1 MAFCSKC
8 GNELRDGL
16 KFCTKC
22 GAVVSSGS
30 GPAGQSA
37 GRPNTT
43 GGTASTA
50 QGAGANPQSS
60 GNAGGQ
66 GYKSDSA
73 PSGSNSEALV
83 DTRPLAPTIV
93 IGPAPK
99 KDPSRGVKSFA
110 KGALGFFVAVAVI
123 IICVW
128 TAAWVVSNFETNT
141 QIDEVDVDKSK
152 QMLALVDDVRNPN
165 FDEVIDDLLSKSGKA
180 EDYSFLEEYTN
191 KFNEILGEE
200 YTDEEKLFCDCC
212 YYVWYT
218 EYEAKRYEWYSNN
231 SGLLNYLYVGK
242 ADRYRKYADTLYEML
257 TSSKSDTDLKN
268 IKIYCV
274 DHKIISDK

>member
-1 MAFCSKC
+1 MAFCSNC

-22 GAVVSSGS
+22 GAPTGSDETRASSGGQPDSNATS
-30 GPAGQSA
+30 GTHSSTQ
-37 GRPNTT
+37 NTGY
-43 GGTASTA
+43 GGGAYSGT
-50 QGAGANPQSS
+50 GAGSQ
-60 GNAGGQ
+60 
-66 GYKSDSA
+66 
-73 PSGSNSEALV
+73 ELV
-83 DTRPLAPTIV
+83 DTRPTAPTIV

-99 KDPSRGVKSFA
+99 RDPSRGVKSFA

-123 IICVW
+123 IIGVW
-128 TAAWVVSNFETNT
+128 TSAWVVSNFDTKT
-141 QIDEVDVDKSK
+141 QIEEVDTDKQK
-152 QMLALVDDVRNPN
+152 MMLALVDDVRNPN

-200 YTDEEKLFCDCC
+200 YTEEEKLFCDCC

-242 ADRYRKYADTLYEML
+242 ADRYRKYADTLYDML
-257 TSSKSDTDLKN
+257 ISAKSDTDLKN
-268 IKIYCV
+268 IRIYCV
-274 DHKIISDK
+274 DHKIISE

>member
-8 GNELRDGL
+8 GNELREGL
-16 KFCTKC
+16 AFCTKC
-22 GAVVSSGS
+22 GAAVN
-30 GPAGQSA
+30 AGEKSA
-37 GRPNTT
+37 SQNANRS
-43 GGTASTA
+43 A
-50 QGAGANPQSS
+50 AGYKSAAS
-60 GNAGGQ
+60 GNASGG
-66 GYKSDSA
+66 GYKSA
-73 PSGSNSEALV
+73 GSETEALV
-83 DTRPLAPTIV
+83 DTRPMAPTIV

-99 KDPSRGVKSFA
+99 KDPSRGLKSFA

-123 IICVW
+123 IIGVW
-128 TAAWVVSNFETNT
+128 TAAWVVSNFDTKA
-141 QIDEVDVDKSK
+141 QIEEVDDNKSK

-191 KFNEILGEE
+191 KFKEILGDE
-200 YTDEEKLFCDCC
+200 YTEEEKLYCDCC

-218 EYEAKRYEWYSNN
+218 EYEAKRYEWFSNN

-242 ADRYRKYADTLYEML
+242 ANRYREYADTLYEML

-274 DHKIISDK
+274 DHKIITED

>member
-8 GNELRDGL
+8 GRELRDGL

-22 GAVVSSGS
+22 GAVVDADRETDPQGNAE
-30 GPAGQSA
+30 GN
-37 GRPNTT
+37 NTT
-43 GGTASTA
+43 GTGS
-50 QGAGANPQSS
+50 SS
-60 GNAGGQ
+60 GGSRPEGAQ
-66 GYKSDSA
+66 TGYKSGAS
-73 PSGSNSEALV
+73 SESDTQALV

-99 KDPSRGVKSFA
+99 KDPARGVKSFA
-110 KGALGFFVAVAVI
+110 KGALGFMVAVAI
-123 IICVW
+123 IIIGVFSV
-128 TAAWVVSNFETNT
+128 ALVMRNFKSQT
-141 QIDEVDVDKSK
+141 QIEEVDDTKST

-165 FDEVIDDLLSKSGKA
+165 FEEVIDDLLSKSGKA
-180 EDYSFLEEYTN
+180 EDYSFLEEYTA

-200 YTDEEKLFCDCC
+200 YTPEDKLFCDCC

-242 ADRYRKYADTLYEML
+242 ADRYRKYADTLYDML
-257 TSSKSDTDLKN
+257 TSAKSDTDLKN
-268 IKIYCV
+268 IKTYCV
-274 DHKIISDK
+274 DHKIITG

>member
-8 GNELRDGL
+8 GNELREGMS
-16 KFCTKC
+16 FCTKC
-22 GAVVSSGS
+22 GASVSTGETRASSGS
-30 GPAGQSA
+30 GNTTTGTGSATNPGSGNNSA
-37 GRPNTT
+37 G
-43 GGTASTA
+43 
-50 QGAGANPQSS
+50 
-60 GNAGGQ
+60 
-66 GYKSDSA
+66 
-73 PSGSNSEALV
+73 SETQTLV
-83 DTRPLAPTIV
+83 DTRPTAPTIV

-99 KDPSRGVKSFA
+99 KDPSRGLKSFA
-110 KGALGFFVAVAVI
+110 KGALGFFVAVAI
-123 IICVW
+123 IIIGVW
-128 TAAWVVSNFETNT
+128 TAAWVVSNFDSKA
-141 QIDEVDVDKSK
+141 QIEEVDDDKS
-152 QMLALVDDVRNPN
+152 QRMLALVDDVRNPN

-200 YTDEEKLFCDCC
+200 YTAEEKLYCDCC

-218 EYEAKRYEWYSNN
+218 EYEAKRYEWFSNN

-242 ADRYRKYADTLYEML
+242 ANRYRKYADTLYEML

-274 DHKIISDK
+274 DHKIITE

>member
-8 GNELRDGL
+8 GNELREGL
-16 KFCTKC
+16 TFCTKC
-22 GAVVSSGS
+22 GAAVSAGESKASSENRNTTTGTGS
-30 GPAGQSA
+30 G
-37 GRPNTT
+37 
-43 GGTASTA
+43 
-50 QGAGANPQSS
+50 ANNPGSS
-60 GNAGGQ
+60 GN
-66 GYKSDSA
+66 GYKSSDS
-73 PSGSNSEALV
+73 ETQTLV
-83 DTRPLAPTIV
+83 DTRPTAPTIV

-99 KDPSRGVKSFA
+99 KDPSRGLKSFA
-110 KGALGFFVAVAVI
+110 KGALGFFVAVAI
-123 IICVW
+123 IIIGVW
-128 TAAWVVSNFETNT
+128 TAAWVVSNFDSKA
-141 QIDEVDVDKSK
+141 QIEEVDNDKSQK
-152 QMLALVDDVRNPN
+152 MLALVDDVRNPN

-191 KFNEILGEE
+191 KFKEILGDE
-200 YTDEEKLFCDCC
+200 YTEEEKLYCDCC

-242 ADRYRKYADTLYEML
+242 ANRYRKYADTLYEML

-274 DHKIISDK
+274 DHKIITE

>member
-8 GNELRDGL
+8 GNELREGL
-16 KFCTKC
+16 TFCTKC
-22 GAVVSSGS
+22 GAAVST
-30 GPAGQSA
+30 A
-37 GRPNTT
+37 GRSASSETSETTT
-43 GGTASTA
+43 GTGSATQHANA
-50 QGAGANPQSS
+50 AG
-60 GNAGGQ
+60 
-66 GYKSDSA
+66 GYKSA
-73 PSGSNSEALV
+73 GSETQTLV
-83 DTRPLAPTIV
+83 DTRPTAPTIV

-99 KDPSRGVKSFA
+99 KDPSRGLKSFA

-123 IICVW
+123 IIGVW
-128 TAAWVVSNFETNT
+128 TAAWVVSNCDTKA
-141 QIDEVDVDKSK
+141 QIEEVDDDKSK

-165 FDEVIDDLLSKSGKA
+165 FDEVLDDLLSKSGKA

-200 YTDEEKLFCDCC
+200 YTAEEKLYCDCC

-218 EYEAKRYEWYSNN
+218 EYEAKRYEWFSNN

-242 ADRYRKYADTLYEML
+242 ANRYRKYADTLYEML

-274 DHKIISDK
+274 DHKIITE

>member
-8 GNELRDGL
+8 GKELREGL
-16 KFCTKC
+16 KFCTGC
-22 GAVVSSGS
+22 GAPTGFGESAASSG
-30 GPAGQSA
+30 GQQ
-37 GRPNTT
+37 GGNTT
-43 GGTASTA
+43 GGTHSHPRNT
-50 QGAGANPQSS
+50 GAG
-60 GNAGGQ
+60 G
-66 GYKSDSA
+66 GYKSA
-73 PSGSNSEALV
+73 GSETEALV
-83 DTRPLAPTIV
+83 DTRPTAPTIV

-99 KDPSRGVKSFA
+99 KDPSRGVKGFA

-123 IICVW
+123 IIGVW
-128 TAAWVVSNFETNT
+128 TSAWVVSNFDTKT
-141 QIDEVDVDKSK
+141 QIEEVDTDKQK
-152 QMLALVDDVRNPN
+152 MMLALVDDVRNPN

-200 YTDEEKLFCDCC
+200 YTEEEKLFSDCC

-242 ADRYRKYADTLYEML
+242 ADRYRKYADTLYDML
-257 TSSKSDTDLKN
+257 ISAKSDTDLKN
-268 IKIYCV
+268 IRIYCV
-274 DHKIISDK
+274 DHKIISE